1 MVSSTGSG
9 GVVGEGAGWA
19 AESVVER
26 DRGAEGEEACADAG
40 AEAFE
45 GEQVFAGLEDRFDS
59 LSDRREVGPGGGF
72 VLASWP
78 DDRRVQGGG
87 RLFEFAAGVAFVTE
101 HVEVPGSL
109 AALEQGE
116 TDIALGCLGRGQQQ
130 RPWGAVERE
139 QAVQAEAPEVAAV
152 ADAVAVVGGVGELA
166 AAGRLDAAG
175 ALHRGRVDQYQV
187 VVEART

>member
-26 DRGAEGEEACADAG
+26 DRGGEGEEACADAG
-40 AEAFE
+40 GEAVEGSGAVAFE

-59 LSDRREVGPGGGF
+59 LSDGREVGPGGGF

-87 RLFEFAAGVAFVTE
+87 RLFEFAAGVAFVAE

-109 AALEQGE
+109 AAGEQGE
-116 TDIALGCLGRGQQQ
+116 TDVALGCLGRGQKQ
-130 RPWGAVERE
+130 RPWGAVE
-139 QAVQAEAPEVAAV
+139 
-152 ADAVAVVGGVGELA
+152 
-166 AAGRLDAAG
+166 
-175 ALHRGRVDQYQV
+175 H
-187 VVEART
+187 